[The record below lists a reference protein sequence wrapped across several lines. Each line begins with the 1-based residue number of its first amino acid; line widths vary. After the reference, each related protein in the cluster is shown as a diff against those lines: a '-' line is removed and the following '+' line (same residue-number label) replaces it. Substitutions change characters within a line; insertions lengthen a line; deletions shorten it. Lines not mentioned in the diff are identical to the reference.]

1 MSRIIPI
8 WLYTFS
14 VESASQSAPNA
25 PVTASGTASS
35 TVNGCT
41 SDSNWDASTMNTK
54 IMARTKA
61 K

>member
-1 MSRIIPI
+1 MSVK
-8 WLYTFS
+8 S
-14 VESASQSAPNA
+14 A

-41 SDSNWDASTMNTK
+41 SDSNWLASTMNTTTS
-54 IMARTKA
+54 ASTKA